1 MNINNFVGFN
11 LNIFRYNELKIIF
24 RLKESKSGKTIYNFV
39 LVYLLFIIYYIIIIN
54 ELNII

>member
-39 LVYLLFIIYYIIIIN
+39 LVYLLFII
-54 ELNII
+54 L